1 MILALLA
8 CFGSKEEPAVD
19 LWVRVRSP
27 GSSPTELE
35 ALVQSIEAV
44 VVGQALAVETRIVQG
59 EATLEVRLPAEH
71 AQLAGVLRD
80 RSTDELP
87 IRVLTSVEPVG
98 MGTAVFVDEDL
109 ARGWE
114 RAFEIHYVVEEMTCV
129 ERTDL
134 EDRRTRVTVSPDQL
148 RAHGLSMVEVA
159 SSLAVDTAGVARI
172 GEVPLSDLARIE
184 ELPPVGVLY
193 DGQPAAAFR
202 VWTEGCE
209 VTEVLST
216 LDAVEVIPDA
226 STVTVDIT
234 RARPRDVAEIVQAA
248 EVLGAAHSL
257 VRWSGDEGPVSIE
270 LHGAADPRKVFQGVL
285 QVTDG
290 HPGSDA
296 RVDWSGSQWT
306 DVVVT
311 GDRQDLEAAADIVAD
326 ALEKEVGQIRR
337 GRVVNRPDVRVTLD
351 EDTAGRFGLSASDVA
366 WVYGE
371 HRVGANVV
379 TLGDGDWEAATVH
392 TLTGPVP
399 LTALAEVEV
408 RREPIELV
416 RHDGHPAL
424 VISVLAVDADRI
436 APVMKGLSL
445 PEGVQ
450 VR

>member
-8 CFGSKEEPAVD
+8 CFGSEEEPAVD
-19 LWVRVRSP
+19 LWVRVSSP
-27 GSSPTELE
+27 GSSPTEIE
-35 ALVQSIEAV
+35 ALVEPIEALV
-44 VVGQALAVETRIVQG
+44 VDQAIAIETRIVQG
-59 EATLEVRLPAEH
+59 AATLEIRVPAEH
-71 AQLAGVLRD
+71 ADVAHLLRA
-80 RSTDELP
+80 RSSDELP
-87 IRVLTSVEPVG
+87 LRVLTSVEPVDV
-98 MGTAVFVDEDL
+98 GTAVFLDEDP
-109 ARGWE
+109 ARGWG
-114 RAFEIHYVVEEMTCV
+114 RAFEVHYVVEEMTCV

-134 EDRRTRVTVSPDQL
+134 ESVRTRVTVSPDRL
-148 RAHGLSMVEVA
+148 RAHGLSMAEVA
-159 SSLAVDTAGVARI
+159 SSLAVDTAPVARV
-172 GEVPLSDLARIE
+172 GEVPLSDVARIE
-184 ELPPVGVLY
+184 ELPPAGVVY
-193 DGQPAAAFR
+193 DGQAAAAFR

-216 LDAVEVIPDA
+216 LDAVEVVPDA

-234 RARPRDVAEIVQAA
+234 RAHPRDVAEIVQAA

-257 VRWSGDEGPVSIE
+257 VRWSGEQGPVSIE

-306 DVVVT
+306 DVVVM
-311 GDRQDLEAAADIVAD
+311 GRRQDLEAAADIVAD
-326 ALEKEVGQIRR
+326 ALEKEVGQVRR
-337 GRVVNRPDVRVTLD
+337 ARVVNRPDVRITVD
-351 EDTAGRFGLSASDVA
+351 EDAAGRFGLSASDVA
-366 WVYGE
+366 WVHGE

-392 TLTGPVP
+392 ALTGPVP
-399 LTALAEVEV
+399 LTALAEVEM

-416 RHDGHPAL
+416 RRDGHPAL

-436 APVMKGLSL
+436 APVVKGLSL
-445 PEGVQ
+445 PEGIQ